1 MLGEIP
7 YMIVWGFFSAL
18 GWMLANYSI
27 DKVYPPDKPPAQE
40 VKVEER
46 TAPNEEVKPKPK

>member
-18 GWMLANYSI
+18 GWMLASYSV
-27 DKVYPPDKPPAQE
+27 DKVLPDKPPAQE
-40 VKVEER
+40 VKVEEK
-46 TAPNEEVKPKPK
+46 TIPIEEVKPKPK

>member
-18 GWMLANYSI
+18 GWMLANYSV